1 MTNSKDTSKS
11 TAKTTAKD
19 TGKLVP
25 TEPAT
30 AELPE
35 TVERAD
41 ALRREQEKLME
52 GEAREAEST
61 RDAAPRS

>member
-11 TAKTTAKD
+11 KTTAKD

-25 TEPAT
+25 TEGET
-30 AELPE
+30 AVLPP

-41 ALRREQEKLME
+41 ALRREQEERMA
-52 GEAREAEST
+52 GEAREAASQQ
-61 RDAAPRS
+61 DAAPRS